1 MHIKVR
7 LNRVVL
13 CIGLFFVFNS
23 CGKKQLNPTEYIA
36 WVEDEGNGL
45 SVTKNLDNIN
55 YRLLYKP
62 IDYIV
67 AKELINNAIKKNEI
81 ESRKKELGNMN
92 YFTLRIESK
101 TSEELMRV
109 NIKSEDEY
117 YHRLEYFMGY
127 MQDDIYLVDGTDT
140 INPSL
145 FHFERNYGLAPF
157 NDFVL
162 GFNKSNKDA
171 QDLYF
176 IYNDQVLGTGKI
188 SIKINKEDISD
199 IPNIIIK

>member
-1 MHIKVR
+1 MKSN
-7 LNRVVL
+7 LLFLFVL
-13 CIGLFFVFNS
+13 IIFLTS
-23 CGKKQLNPTEYIA
+23 CSKKNLETTDYVS
-36 WVEDEGNGL
+36 WVENESNGL
-45 SVTKNLDNIN
+45 SVTKELDDIK

-62 IDYIV
+62 VDYVV
-67 AKELINNAIKKNEI
+67 AKELINNAIKKNEV

-101 TSEELMRV
+101 KSEELMRV

-162 GFNKSNKDA
+162 GFNKSNRDP

-188 SIKINKEDISD
+188 SIKINKDDISNV
-199 IPNIIIK
+199 PNIIMK

>member
-1 MHIKVR
+1 MKSSLLI
-7 LNRVVL
+7 
-13 CIGLFFVFNS
+13 LFFLIVFFSS
-23 CGKKQLNPTEYIA
+23 CSEKNLETA
-36 WVEDEGNGL
+36 DFVTWVEDEGNGL
-45 SVTKNLDNIN
+45 SVTKKFDNIN

-140 INPSL
+140 ISPSL

-162 GFNKSNKDA
+162 GFNKSKKDV

-176 IYNDQVLGTGKI
+176 IFNDQVLGTGKI
-188 SIKINKEDISD
+188 SIKVNKENISD